1 MTEALG
7 FGSTSDAID
16 RVEAALIAAGVTT
29 PFGFGKYLLSQRQN
43 PLIGSIVIIPKDGP
57 ITPPRFNGDN
67 PRNIFTVDQGLEIHC
82 WRAAAKQSDPAKQYR
97 ADLKAAELLTGAVL
111 RAFERLAGAKR
122 GGRRTVTEAGE
133 NVTGAEVV
141 TTISIFVET
150 FDVAYTLAPL
160 DTVFVPDVEMEF
172 THGSTDPND
181 WTLDSGSDS

>member
-1 MTEALG
+1 MTEALA
-7 FGSTSDAID
+7 FGSTREAIAK
-16 RVEAALIAAGVTT
+16 VKAALVAASVTT
-29 PFGFGKYLLSQRQN
+29 PFGFGKYLLSERQN
-43 PLIGSIVIIPKDGP
+43 PLVGSVVVIPKDGP
-57 ITPPRFNGDN
+57 VTAPRFNGGN
-67 PRNIFTVDQGLEIHC
+67 PRDIFTVDQGLEIHC
-82 WRAAAKQSDPAKQYR
+82 WRAAAKQSDPAEQYI
-97 ADLKAAELLTGAVL
+97 ADLEAAELLTCVVL

-160 DTVFVPDVEMEF
+160 DTVLVPDVEMEF